1 MKIDNGKKKIIIKY
15 LGIVVLYI
23 LACVFWLKSG
33 ILDTCFFYNSVDKG
47 RWEYGYNAVMRKAFV
62 GIYRW
67 DGNTENMTIKIP
79 YTYKN
84 AKVFELGGY
93 TGKGAPSKFG
103 VVLPKEYYKNVDG
116 VADGDWNIDKND
128 EYETL
133 KFKVILTENIEELNN
148 TFSKEYYLQ
157 YTDGEYDDV
166 LYKVEYYYECPKRN
180 KTFYSKNG
188 KLYYKSNNKLAIKN

>member
-67 DGNTENMTIKIP
+67 DGNTEN
-79 YTYKN
+79 
-84 AKVFELGGY
+84 
-93 TGKGAPSKFG
+93 
-103 VVLPKEYYKNVDG
+103 
-116 VADGDWNIDKND
+116 
-128 EYETL
+128 
-133 KFKVILTENIEELNN
+133 IEELNN

>member
-33 ILDTCFFYNSVDKG
+33 ILDTRFFYNSVDKG
-47 RWEYGYNAVMRKAFV
+47 RW
-62 GIYRW
+62 
-67 DGNTENMTIKIP
+67 DGNTENMIIKIP

-157 YTDGEYDDV
+157 HTDGEYDDV

>member
-67 DGNTENMTIKIP
+67 DGNTENMIIKIP

-93 TGKGAPSKFG
+93 TGKGA
-103 VVLPKEYYKNVDG
+103 L
-116 VADGDWNIDKND
+116 
-128 EYETL
+128 
-133 KFKVILTENIEELNN
+133 
-148 TFSKEYYLQ
+148 
-157 YTDGEYDDV
+157 
-166 LYKVEYYYECPKRN
+166 
-180 KTFYSKNG
+180 
-188 KLYYKSNNKLAIKN
+188 